1 MPTSPLPNQPT
12 TGKSARTN
20 WAGCNDGTNCRQ
32 VVQVPNLNSFQAH
45 LRIVND
51 NGSMKVCQCP
61 IGQPAKCDSSCGP
74 AFNPACYPGLLQEHL
89 QVQRLCQPGLHLQ
102 NRGLYLEC
110 TCACHPKT
118 AGTRYRPSSRP
129 TLIQRVR
136 LVYDSYQMHRAMR
149 ATLAIAAA
157 CILAPQATRNPP
169 PASSSSSTCG

>member
-61 IGQPAKCDSSCGP
+61 VGQPAKCDSACGP
-74 AFNPACYPGLLQEHL
+74 AFNPATQAFYKNIYKSNG
-89 QVQRLCQPGLHLQ
+89 
-102 NRGLYLEC
+102 
-110 TCACHPKT
+110 CANQDCIFKIVAYIWNVRVLVIRKRQGHDTVPA
-118 AGTRYRPSSRP
+118 AGPR
-129 TLIQRVR
+129 
-136 LVYDSYQMHRAMR
+136 
-149 ATLAIAAA
+149 
-157 CILAPQATRNPP
+157 
-169 PASSSSSTCG
+169 